1 MNPLSTLNTQTE
13 YESPAEFFRRMRV
26 KHGALQKFGFKKDS
40 GRWTY
45 SSPVA
50 NGALV
55 CTIAVDAG
63 GMVTENTVDATTN
76 EEYVQHR
83 IAAASGK
90 FVGGVR
96 RDIMALMRRIADACF
111 ERDVF
116 KTALA
121 RDILSFAGTEWGETP
136 EFLWKSFPDYAV
148 LRRKDTDKW
157 YALVARLT
165 ADKVGGSKK
174 DIIEVVNMRR
184 TEGMDG
190 PRFLPAYHMNKKT
203 WTTIVLDGTIDA
215 NKLLRFLTASREN
228 AQ

>member
-1 MNPLSTLNTQTE
+1 MDKAIDYAP
-13 YESPAEFFRRMRV
+13 PKEFFRRLRV
-26 KHGALQKFGFKKDS
+26 KRRTLPKFGFRKTS
-40 GRWTY
+40 AGWMY
-45 SSPVA
+45 SEPVA
-50 NGALV
+50 NDALV
-55 CTIAVDAG
+55 CVITVDAKG
-63 GMVTENTVDATTN
+63 AVTENTVDAATN

-90 FVGGVR
+90 FVAGVR
-96 RDIMALMRRIADACF
+96 RDIMALMQRIADACF

-121 RDILSFAGTEWGETP
+121 RDILSFAEAEWGETP

-148 LRRKDTDKW
+148 LRRKDTGKW

-165 ADKVGGSKK
+165 ADKVGGSRK
-174 DIIEVVNMRR
+174 DVVEVVNLRR

-203 WTTIVLDGTIDA
+203 WTTVVLDETIDA
-215 NKLLRFLTASREN
+215 NKLLRFLTVSREN
-228 AQ
+228 AR

>member
-1 MNPLSTLNTQTE
+1 MDKAIDYAP
-13 YESPAEFFRRMRV
+13 PKEFFRRLRV
-26 KHGALQKFGFKKDS
+26 KRRTLPKFGFRKTS
-40 GRWTY
+40 AGWTY
-45 SSPVA
+45 SEPVA
-50 NGALV
+50 NDALV
-55 CTIAVDAG
+55 CVITVDAKG
-63 GMVTENTVDATTN
+63 AVTENTVDTSTK

-90 FVGGVR
+90 FVAGVR
-96 RDIMALMRRIADACF
+96 RDIMALMQRIADACF

-121 RDILSFAGTEWGETP
+121 RDILSFAEAEWGETP

-148 LRRKDTDKW
+148 LRRKDTSKW

-165 ADKVGGSKK
+165 ADKVGGKR
-174 DIIEVVNMRR
+174 DDLVEVVNLRR

-203 WTTIVLDGTIDA
+203 WTTVVLDETIDA
-215 NKLLRFLTASREN
+215 NKLLRFLTVSREN
-228 AQ
+228 AR